1 MKKIFLASLAMALSI
16 SCLAEET
23 PVLTIKTDIAETTI
37 QLKDIS
43 KVQYTDAEMIVNLND
58 GSTKMFVIEDITLMT
73 FNDINVSTAIYSAE
87 DKQSTATEIF
97 DLNGIKKGDMK
108 KKGMYIIKMGKETK
122 KIKK

>member
-16 SCLAEET
+16 TCLAEET

-37 QLKDIS
+37 LLKDIS
-43 KVQYTDAEMIVNLND
+43 KVQYTDAEMVVNLND
-58 GSTKMFVIEDITLMT
+58 GSTKVFVIEDITLMT
-73 FNDINVSTAIYSAE
+73 FNDINISTAIYSAE
-87 DKQSTATEIF
+87 GKQSTTTEIF

-108 KKGMYIIKMGKETK
+108 KKGMYIIKVGKETK

>member
-16 SCLAEET
+16 TCLAEET

-58 GSTKMFVIEDITLMT
+58 GSTKVFVIEDITLMT
-73 FNDINVSTAIYSAE
+73 FNDINISTAIYSAE
-87 DKQSTATEIF
+87 GKQSTATEIF

-108 KKGMYIIKMGKETK
+108 KKGMYIIKVGKETK

>member
-37 QLKDIS
+37 LLKDIS
-43 KVQYTDAEMIVNLND
+43 KVQYTDAEMVVNLND
-58 GSTKMFVIEDITLMT
+58 GSTKVFVIEDITLMT
-73 FNDINVSTAIYSAE
+73 FNDINISTAIYSAE
-87 DKQSTATEIF
+87 GKQPNATEIF

-108 KKGMYIIKMGKETK
+108 KKGMYIIKVGKETK

>member
-23 PVLTIKTDIAETTI
+23 PVLTIKTDITETTI

-43 KVQYTDAEMIVNLND
+43 KVQYTDAEMVVNLND
-58 GSTKMFVIEDITLMT
+58 GSTKVFVIEDITLMT
-73 FNDINVSTAIYSAE
+73 FNDMNISTAIYSAE
-87 DKQSTATEIF
+87 GKQSTTTEIF
-97 DLNGIKKGDMK
+97 NLNGIKKGDMK
-108 KKGMYIIKMGKETK
+108 KKGMYIIKVGKETK

>member
-16 SCLAEET
+16 TCLAEET

-43 KVQYTDAEMIVNLND
+43 KVQYTDAEMVVNLND
-58 GSTKMFVIEDITLMT
+58 GSTKVFVIEDITLMT
-73 FNDINVSTAIYSAE
+73 FNDINISTAIYSAE

-108 KKGMYIIKMGKETK
+108 KKGMYIIKVGKETK

>member
-16 SCLAEET
+16 TCLAEET

-43 KVQYTDAEMIVNLND
+43 KVQYTDAEMVVKLND
-58 GSTKMFVIEDITLMT
+58 GSTKVFVIEDITLMT
-73 FNDINVSTAIYSAE
+73 FNDINISTVIYSAE

-108 KKGMYIIKMGKETK
+108 KKGMYIIKVGKETK